1 MSKLKRSV
9 SFSDPEHDRQRGQI
23 LVLFTLALVAMIAM
37 VGLILDGGSA
47 YAQRRGEQNAAD
59 LAALAGANDYLL
71 NNNSASAIARAQAVA
86 AQNGYKDGA
95 GGVTVGVAIDTSNG
109 ASVTVNIGAPHQN
122 NFASIVGMSTWNVAT
137 TATALTGFPD
147 TASGAA
153 PMIFS
158 IDAFGVGGQ
167 PLAAYGNP
175 NSPFG
180 FGGCGDAPQA
190 ATDFAWTDYAATSN
204 VNTSIVRNIID
215 GSVVITKTVQFGTY
229 IGQHNQGCHT
239 ALYSPVDTY
248 LDGTNVP
255 VPVVD
260 HNGNFQGWATFHV
273 VSAQGGSSKVINGY
287 FVSPFVNQLL
297 TVGGCAAG
305 SCPRYLGSYVLK
317 LTN

>member
-9 SFSDPEHDRQRGQI
+9 SFSDTEHGRQRGQI

-37 VGLILDGGSA
+37 VGLILDGGGA

-95 GGVTVGVAIDTSNG
+95 GGVTVGVSIDTSNG

-153 PMIFS
+153 PFIFS
-158 IDAFGVGGQ
+158 VDAFGTNGQ
-167 PLAAYGNP
+167 PLATYGNP
-175 NSPFG
+175 SIPFG

-190 ATDFAWTDYAATSN
+190 ATDFAWTNYGTGN
-204 VNTSIVRNIID
+204 VDTNQVRSIINGSLVID
-215 GSVVITKTVQFGTY
+215 RTIEFGTY

-239 ALYSPVDTY
+239 ALYSDVQTY
-248 LDGTNVP
+248 DVGLNLP
-255 VPVVD
+255 VPIVD

-273 VSAQGGSSKVINGY
+273 TSASGGSSKVINGY
-287 FVSPFVNQLL
+287 FVSPFVSQLL